1 MADAE
6 ASRGHRGS
14 ANLRVEAFIAL
25 RILVAKVTIKCLKN
39 QNGNR
44 FEEKYLLDQF

>member
-14 ANLRVEAFIAL
+14 ANLRVEAFMAL
-25 RILVAKVTIKCLKN
+25 RVLVAKVTT
-39 QNGNR
+39 
-44 FEEKYLLDQF
+44 KYAYRVCYIVFLLDHF